1 MHFFLSWQFLCR
13 QCNFQKSKRWGK
25 FQRSF
30 NTWKHRT
37 ISAYSNTL
45 NPHIS
50 DMFKAQLV
58 VHWSAIPT
66 FLSTSLSVLIHCSVN
81 QLWSEYFYSSPS
93 CARFIAWIKSVLSI
107 STFTHQGAEQSGG
120 CHGSLPSSALLS
132 RVWTPSLFHFKPS
145 LSPSVYRSLSYEL
158 C

>member
-1 MHFFLSWQFLCR
+1 MNFLSWQFLCR
-13 QCNFQKSKRWGK
+13 PCHFQKFKRWGK
-25 FQRSF
+25 SRRSF

-37 ISAYSNTL
+37 ISAYSDTL

-50 DMFKAQLV
+50 DLFKAQLV
-58 VHWSAIPT
+58 VHWSATLI
-66 FLSTSLSVLIHCSVN
+66 SQSISLSPHPSVN
-81 QLWSEYFYSSPS
+81 QLRSEYFYSSPS
-93 CARFIAWIKSVLSI
+93 CDRFIAWIKSVLSI

-132 RVWTPSLFHFKPS
+132 RVWTPSLFHFKPF
-145 LSPSVYRSLSYEL
+145 LSPSVKRSLSYEL